1 MSARLK
7 IRVRIETA
15 LAVISILLAVLTT
28 ISTEWIEEL
37 TGFEPDAG
45 SGALEVGLPIAFAA
59 AAIVLALLARHDR
72 RRLRAATG

>member
-7 IRVRIETA
+7 IRVRIETT

-37 TGFEPDAG
+37 TGFEPKFEPTSHTLQSVMTSDPP
-45 SGALEVGLPIAFAA
+45 SPSQFQPRLPRWEHS
-59 AAIVLALLARHDR
+59 V
-72 RRLRAATG
+72 